1 LTWVISIFHGSRY
14 GSSMNGLTA
23 EQFKDIRIL
32 TRFIRI
38 YCHAK
43 HDVKTGGEALLPEEL
58 QPRRGRCI
66 ICSDCMA
73 LLEHGIRKRSLCPLN
88 PKPTCRKCH
97 IHCYRPEYRQK
108 IREIMSFS
116 GRKLLLRGRIDY
128 LWHYFFN

>member
-1 LTWVISIFHGSRY
+1 
-14 GSSMNGLTA
+14 MNGLTA

-32 TRFIRI
+32 ARFIRI

-43 HDVKTGGEALLPEEL
+43 HAGKIGGEVVLPEEL
-58 QPRRGRCI
+58 QPRRRGQST

-73 LLEHGIRKRSLCPLN
+73 LLEHGIRKRNLCPLN

-97 IHCYRPEYRQK
+97 IHCYSPEYRQK